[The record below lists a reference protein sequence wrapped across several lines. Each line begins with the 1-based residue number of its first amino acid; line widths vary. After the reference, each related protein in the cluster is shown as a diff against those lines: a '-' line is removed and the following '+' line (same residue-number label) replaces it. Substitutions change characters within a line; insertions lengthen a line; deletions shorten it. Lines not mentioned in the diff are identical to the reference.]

1 MIKRYSHIAIITVS
15 SGKLEHGEW
24 VEGTSSDTEVLGQYF
39 PSNSGNQI
47 KTNLDGKEFTV
58 KGEFSTQHKEIEG
71 ATRIKI
77 KSIGL
82 DAKIESW
89 EPFQTHTVIYI

>member
-1 MIKRYSHIAIITVS
+1 MVKRYSHTAIITVS

-24 VEGTSSDTEVLGQYF
+24 VEDPSSDTEVRGQYF

-47 KTNLDGKEFTV
+47 KTNPDGKEFTV
-58 KGEFSTQHKEIEG
+58 KDEFSTQHKKIEG

-77 KSIGL
+77 ESIGL